1 MSPTVPNNEP
11 VPAPPGGSTT
21 DTPGEP
27 TTAASTPAT
36 STPAPPHAPAANASG
51 VRWAGR
57 GPSLEEALSRASRHA
72 EGFVPP
78 DGRRARLA
86 VVTCMDRRL
95 DVLRLFSLEPG
106 EVYVIRNAG
115 GILTQDVRRSLALAQ
130 YALGVE
136 QILLIHHTD
145 CGLCGL
151 DDEELLAHLTAVT
164 GIRPSWA
171 PGGFTDVADDL
182 RAALSEL
189 ATDPH
194 VPGGA
199 SARGFVYDVAD
210 GTLTEVER

>member
-1 MSPTVPNNEP
+1 MNPTVRDDGP
-11 VPAPPGGSTT
+11 VPGS
-21 DTPGEP
+21 P
-27 TTAASTPAT
+27 
-36 STPAPPHAPAANASG
+36 STPAPGAPDPGTSAADRSRP
-51 VRWAGR
+51 RWAGR
-57 GPSLEEALSRASRHA
+57 GPSLEDALTRASHHA
-72 EGFVPP
+72 ERFVPAE
-78 DGRRARLA
+78 GRRARLA

-95 DVLRLFSLEPG
+95 DVLRLFDLEPG

-130 YALGVE
+130 HALGVE

-151 DDEELLAHLTAVT
+151 DDEELLKHLTAVT
-164 GIRPSWA
+164 GTRPAWT
-171 PGGFTDVADDL
+171 PGGFTDVADDV
-182 RAALSEL
+182 RTALAEL
-189 ATDPH
+189 ADDPH